1 MFFGLVA
8 MVAVVAL
15 PQLLDVAWRSAVVVA
30 VVAVVV
36 VWCGVADLYLWCSGE
51 KDVWRTRTY
60 SGF

>member
-1 MFFGLVA
+1 VGRQVVGVGFFGLVP

-36 VWCGVADLYLWCSGE
+36 V
-51 KDVWRTRTY
+51 
-60 SGF
+60 